1 MLDIGERMRNK
12 NFSPVHA
19 QVVEVVKI
27 RLVNNQISLY
37 TQPNAGRTAQGSAQ
51 RWLEGLVSDVPLDC
65 STIRKKRV
73 ERERSKRHSLAW

>member
-27 RLVNNQISLY
+27 RLVNNKISLY
-37 TQPNAGRTAQGSAQ
+37 TQPNAGRTAQGSNESISNNINQAQ
-51 RWLEGLVSDVPLDC
+51 GGVPIINQCLIFFEC
-65 STIRKKRV
+65 VRNA
-73 ERERSKRHSLAW
+73 HG